1 LQAFSSV
8 NIEDSRRMKN
18 LAEVSVRDSAGM
30 SSCNIYIKYSD

>member
-1 LQAFSSV
+1 MQAFSSV

-30 SSCNIYIKYSD
+30 LRKYDEICVS